1 MGGGGGGTPGPTAE
15 EKKLAELAASKYDLA
30 KGLTAGSDY
39 LTRDSK
45 IDRTARYTEAALG
58 DTARLL
64 GANQVEVPESPVT
77 GPLDL
82 TASITAV
89 NAGKTQADLDS
100 QAKQTGLAQNSLGNV
115 ADTSAALHQEGL
127 RKQAIQQA
135 EADYKNA
142 SKGAVVNAITSVG
155 TAYAM
160 NRKKINA
167 GVADA
172 IDSTKKKLTVTKP
185 WAGR

>member
-1 MGGGGGGTPGPTAE
+1 MGGGGGGTPGPTYE
-15 EKKLAELAASKYDLA
+15 EKKLAELASNKYDLA
-30 KGLTAGSDY
+30 KGLTAGTDY

-45 IDRTARYTEAALG
+45 VDRTARYTEAALG

-64 GANQVEVPESPVT
+64 GVNQVETPAVPVT
-77 GPLDL
+77 GPVDL
-82 TASITAV
+82 TANLTAI

-100 QAKQTGLAQNSLGNV
+100 EAKQNGLAQNSLGNV
-115 ADTSAALHQEGL
+115 ADTTAALHQEGL
-127 RKQAIQQA
+127 RKQAIEQSQ
-135 EADYKNA
+135 ADYKNA

-160 NRKKINA
+160 NRKKINSE
-167 GVADA
+167 VSDLF
-172 IDSTKKKLTVTKP
+172 DTTKKKLTVSKP